1 MPTDCAPPE
10 HPQAPIEGRV
20 EGVGRRR
27 GGKRSAVLGVVAGL
41 ALQASLPAA
50 SAQEFTLVPPG
61 DAAAPEIGPQLG
73 ISVHATIDVLYVPPG
88 ATTPILIQK
97 TFETRASA
105 VNMSSQYVFDVL
117 NEAALSGVDQA
128 LAGGAQTGRISVVAV
143 CYSYGVDGQGVQ
155 LLAPMG
161 VFINTTDLSVQPE
174 GVASLRTN
182 VRVIPPVGQQ

>member
-1 MPTDCAPPE
+1 MPTE
-10 HPQAPIEGRV
+10 NPQ
-20 EGVGRRR
+20 RRR
-27 GGKRSAVLGVVAGL
+27 SAMLLGACTGL
-41 ALQASLPAA
+41 ALQVAMPAA

-61 DAAAPEIGPQLG
+61 DEAAPTLGPQLG

-88 ATTPILIQK
+88 ATTPILVQK
-97 TFETRASA
+97 TFETRATA
-105 VNMSSQYVFDVL
+105 VNMTSQYVFDVL
-117 NEAALSGVDQA
+117 NEAALAGVDQA

-143 CYSYGVDGQGVQ
+143 CYTYGVDGQGVQ

-182 VRVIPPVGQQ
+182 VRVIPPVGPVGAGQ

>member
-1 MPTDCAPPE
+1 MTQNE
-10 HPQAPIEGRV
+10 RGN
-20 EGVGRRR
+20 RRAGSL
-27 GGKRSAVLGVVAGL
+27 GGALTSLVSGIV
-41 ALQASLPAA
+41 LQAALPAA

-61 DAAAPEIGPQLG
+61 DSAAPEIGPQLG

-88 ATTPILIQK
+88 ATNPILIQK
-97 TFETRASA
+97 AFETRASA

-128 LAGGAQTGRISVVAV
+128 LAGGAKTGRISVVAV

-161 VFINTTDLSVQPE
+161 VFINTTDLSVQRE
-174 GVASLRTN
+174 GIASLRTN